1 MKNPVFKLAITL
13 LLSSVYFSAFAQD
26 NNETEEGWDDDDW
39 GEEQSSNGPDISGFL
54 EGAYGSFS
62 SSNVTEKDQSLE
74 EIRGRLNLNHYFGKV
89 FGSFKGDLLSD
100 AITSETRLDV
110 REFYLSFSPASSMDM
125 RIGRQILTWGTGD
138 LVFLN
143 DLFPKDWQS
152 MFAGRDL
159 EYLKGASDSLRLTY
173 YHNSFNT
180 DFVWTPTF
188 TKDNTITGERFSYYS
203 PFSDSIVAAPPEIRS
218 ETPSPSLSNSELS
231 LRLYKNIKSFEY
243 ALYGYRGFFK
253 QPLGFDTKAGKP
265 NYPRMNS
272 LGASLRGPLHKG
284 ITNLEISYYDSVD
297 DRDGDDPLIANSQL
311 RFLAG
316 YEQEMLP
323 RFTVGLQYYLEWLA
337 KHDRLAANSP
347 NPDAE
352 PEEQRHTLTL
362 RLGYRALQDKLNLS
376 LFSFY
381 SPSDKD
387 SFLLPK
393 INYRWNDNFSGELG
407 ANIFSGSEQHTFLGQ
422 LQKNDNVYLRFRYSF

>member
-1 MKNPVFKLAITL
+1 MARLFLKTILIALLGSVCLPALAQ
-13 LLSSVYFSAFAQD
+13 SED
-26 NNETEEGWDDDDW
+26 GWDDDEW
-39 GEEQSSNGPDISGFL
+39 GEEESHSGPDVSGFI
-54 EGAYGSFS
+54 EAAYGELS
-62 SSNVTEKDQSLE
+62 SDNVTEKNQSLE
-74 EIRGRLNLNHYFGKV
+74 EVRGRLNLSKFFGKV
-89 FGSFKGDLLSD
+89 FGSFKGDLISD
-100 AITSETRLDV
+100 GVSSETQVDI
-110 REFYLSFSPASSMDM
+110 REPYLSFSPASSIDM

-152 MFAGRDL
+152 MFAGRDM
-159 EYLKGASDSLRLTY
+159 EYLKAAADSLRLTY
-173 YHNSFNT
+173 YHDSINA
-180 DFVWTPTF
+180 DFAWTPTF
-188 TKDNTITGERFSYYS
+188 TPDNTITGERFSYYS
-203 PFSDSIVAAPPEIRS
+203 PFSDNIVAAPPQSRS

-231 LRLYKNIKSFEY
+231 LRLYKNINSLEY
-243 ALYGYRGFFK
+243 AFYGYRGFFK
-253 QPLGFDTKAGKP
+253 QPLGFNPQVAKP
-265 NYPRMNS
+265 DYPRMNS
-272 LGASLRGPLHKG
+272 LGASLRGPLRQG
-284 ITNLEISYYDSVD
+284 IAHLEVSYYDSVD
-297 DRDGDDPLIANSQL
+297 DRSGDDPLIANSQL

-316 YEQEMLP
+316 YEQELLP

-337 KHDRLAANSP
+337 KHDRLLDNSL

-362 RLGYRALQDKLNLS
+362 RLGYRALQDKLNMS

-407 ANIFSGSEQHTFLGQ
+407 ANIFSGSDQHTFLGQ
-422 LQKNDNVYLRFRYSF
+422 LQKNDNVYLRLRYNF